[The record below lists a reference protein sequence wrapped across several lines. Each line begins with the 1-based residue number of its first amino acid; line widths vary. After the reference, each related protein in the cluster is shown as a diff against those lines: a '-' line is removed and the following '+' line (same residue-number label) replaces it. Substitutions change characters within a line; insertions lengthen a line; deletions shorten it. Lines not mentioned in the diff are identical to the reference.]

1 MQRQTRAGCS
11 QCWKETVTPTSQ
23 KQLKKHLLSFSFTE
37 VCRIHFPD
45 MDVDKKEYF
54 VQREILDDAR
64 LDEVAKKGTWSTKP
78 AVAERVKE
86 SLR

>member
-1 MQRQTRAGCS
+1 
-11 QCWKETVTPTSQ
+11 
-23 KQLKKHLLSFSFTE
+23 
-37 VCRIHFPD
+37 